1 MTQKEDT
8 VIQLLSTNIGVHRTH
23 CCKEHGCK
31 YTAINCPVE
40 NGSIQ
45 QEGPCESC
53 EWEREEEEASKFCQ
67 LFRRITKIT
76 DNLPTNFLHLTEEVG
91 ELSTEILIEQGH
103 PYKQTEE
110 GVLAEV
116 VDIVVSA
123 MAIVANKTSDI
134 NKFYE
139 LMHKKISKWEKGHAL
154 SKQ

>member
-1 MTQKEDT
+1 M
-8 VIQLLSTNIGVHRTH
+8 SIGVHKTH
-23 CCKEHGCK
+23 CCLRHGCK
-31 YTAINCPVE
+31 YASANCPVE
-40 NGSIQ
+40 NGSII

-53 EWEREEEEASKFCQ
+53 AWEREEEEGSEFCQ
-67 LFRRITKIT
+67 FFRRIQKIT
-76 DNLPTNFLHLTEEVG
+76 DSLPTNFLHLTEEVG

-123 MAIVANKTSDI
+123 MAIVANKTGDI
-134 NKFYE
+134 IKFYE
-139 LMHKKISKWEKGHAL
+139 LMHKKISKWEKSHVL